1 MVAKISHGSNL
12 YGALSYNQEKVDEG
26 LAKVL
31 ATNLVIE
38 PTDGVFNASACMQDF
53 ERFMPS
59 HITTKKPV
67 IHVSL
72 NPHPDDKLTDEQLTE
87 IGQKYMEWLGY
98 GNQPY
103 MIFKHE
109 DIDRQHIHIVSTRV
123 RPDGS
128 LIPDSFGKDRS
139 NKIRRELE
147 QEYNLIPAKVQNQ
160 GEAWQLT
167 PVEVSQ
173 GNLKKQLA
181 NVIKPLAEM
190 YRFQTLGEYKA
201 LLSLYNVGVEE
212 VKGDN
217 NGKPYRG
224 LVYSAL
230 DGEGNRVGKPLKSS
244 LFGKTIGIEGLDA
257 KFDKSKETIKT
268 DGVAKQTRA
277 TVSASLASTR
287 TESEFRAA
295 LREKGIDLV
304 LRRNNEGRIFGATFI
319 DHEQRVVLNGSRL
332 GKEFSANVL
341 NERFADSSPQ
351 QEQREDL
358 QAPKIQQPIEPDN
371 SRKPSAPTPSGQV
384 ASNVES
390 QSDRSDDSMGSLLS
404 ILTPET
410 AGEENKQPTIKRKR
424 KKKRRYGR
432 QQ

>member
-12 YGALSYNQEKVDEG
+12 YGVLSYNQEKVDEG
-26 LAKVL
+26 LGKVL

-38 PTDGVFNASACMQDF
+38 PTDGAFNASACMQDF

-87 IGQKYMEWLGY
+87 IGQKYMERLGY

-123 RPDGS
+123 RSDGTLVPDN
-128 LIPDSFGKDRS
+128 FEKDRS
-139 NKIRRELE
+139 NKIRRDLE
-147 QEYNLIPAKVQNQ
+147 QEYNLIPAKGQKQ

-167 PVEVSQ
+167 PVDIAQ
-173 GNLKKQLA
+173 GNLKKQVA
-181 NVIKPLAEM
+181 NVIKPLTQM
-190 YRFQTLGEYKA
+190 YRFQTLGEYRA

-212 VKGDN
+212 IKGEN

-244 LFGKTIGIEGLDA
+244 LFGKALGIEALEKQFGT
-257 KFDKSKETIKT
+257 SKEAIKA
-268 DGVAKQTRA
+268 DGVTTRTRA
-277 TVSASLASTR
+277 EVADTLATTR
-287 TESEFRAA
+287 KESEFRAA
-295 LREKGIDLV
+295 LQKQGIDPV
-304 LRRNNEGRIFGATFI
+304 LRRNAEGRIVGAAFI
-319 DHEQRVVLNGSRL
+319 NHNERAVLNGSRL

-341 NERFADSSPQ
+341 NERFADNSPR
-351 QEQREDL
+351 ENLQRP
-358 QAPKIQQPIEPDN
+358 QTAQPIEPDN
-371 SRKPSAPTPSGQV
+371 CRIPSGRG
-384 ASNVES
+384 ASETEPQTGN
-390 QSDRSDDSMGSLLS
+390 SDDLMGSLLS
-404 ILTPET
+404 LLTPE
-410 AGEENKQPTIKRKR
+410 AQGQDNKQPTIKRK
-424 KKKRRYGR
+424 KKRKRRYGR
-432 QQ
+432 QI

>member
-26 LAKVL
+26 LGRVL
-31 ATNLVIE
+31 ATHLVIE
-38 PTDGVFNASACMQDF
+38 PTDGAFNTATCMQDF

-87 IGQKYMEWLGY
+87 IGQKYMERLGY

-109 DIDRQHIHIVSTRV
+109 DIDIVSTRV
-123 RPDGS
+123 RSDGTLVPDN
-128 LIPDSFGKDRS
+128 FEKDRS

-147 QEYNLIPAKVQNQ
+147 QEYNLIPAKGQKQ

-167 PVEVSQ
+167 PVDMAQ
-173 GNLKKQLA
+173 GNLKKQVA
-181 NVIKPLAEM
+181 NVIRPLAQM
-190 YRFQTLGEYKA
+190 YRFQTLGEYRA

-212 VKGDN
+212 LKGEN

-224 LVYSAL
+224 LVYSVL

-244 LFGKTIGIEGLDA
+244 LFGKTLGIEALEKQFGA
-257 KFDKSKETIKT
+257 SKEAIKA
-268 DGVAKQTRA
+268 DGVTARTRA
-277 TVSASLASTR
+277 LVATALATTR
-287 TESEFRAA
+287 TEGEFRAA
-295 LREKGIDLV
+295 LQKQGIDPV
-304 LRRNNEGRIFGATFI
+304 LRRNAEGRIVGATFI
-319 DHEQRVVLNGSRL
+319 DHNERAVLNGSRL

-341 NERFADSSPQ
+341 NERFSDNSHS
-351 QEQREDL
+351 EDL
-358 QAPKIQQPIEPDN
+358 QRPQAQQPIEPDN
-371 SRKPSAPTPSGQV
+371 RRTPSTPTPSGSSVSEAEPQPH
-384 ASNVES
+384 
-390 QSDRSDDSMGSLLS
+390 RSDDTMGSLLS
-404 ILTPET
+404 LLTPE
-410 AGEENKQPTIKRKR
+410 AQGQENKQPTIKRK
-424 KKKRRYGR
+424 KKRKRRYGR
-432 QQ
+432 QM

>member
-390 QSDRSDDSMGSLLS
+390 QSDRSDDPMGTLLS

>member
-26 LAKVL
+26 LGRVL

-38 PTDGVFNASACMQDF
+38 PADGAFNATACMQDF

-59 HITTKKPV
+59 HITTRQPV

-87 IGQKYMEWLGY
+87 IGQKYMERLGY
-98 GNQPY
+98 GSQPY

-128 LIPDSFGKDRS
+128 LVPDNFEKDRS

-147 QEYNLIPAKVQNQ
+147 QEYNLIPAKGQKQ
-160 GEAWQLT
+160 GEAWQLA
-167 PVEVSQ
+167 PVDMAQ
-173 GNLKKQLA
+173 GNLKKQVA
-181 NVIKPLAEM
+181 NVIKPLAQM
-190 YRFQTLGEYKA
+190 YRFQTLGEYRA

-212 VKGDN
+212 VKGEN

-224 LVYSAL
+224 LVYSVL
-230 DGEGNRVGKPLKSS
+230 DGEGNRIGKPLKSS
-244 LFGKTIGIEGLDA
+244 LFGKGFGIEALEKQFGT
-257 KFDKSKETIKT
+257 SKESIKA
-268 DGVAKQTRA
+268 DGVTARTRA
-277 TVSASLASTR
+277 MVADTLAATR

-295 LREKGIDLV
+295 LQKKGIDPV
-304 LRRNNEGRIFGATFI
+304 LRRNDEGRIVGATFI
-319 DHEQRVVLNGSRL
+319 DHNERAVLNGSRL

-341 NERFADSSPQ
+341 NERFADNSP
-351 QEQREDL
+351 REDL
-358 QAPKIQQPIEPDN
+358 QRVQTAQPIEPDN
-371 SRKPSAPTPSGQV
+371 HRIPSVPTLSGRGFPE
-384 ASNVES
+384 AEPHTGS
-390 QSDRSDDSMGSLLS
+390 SDEPMGSLLS
-404 ILTPET
+404 LLTPE
-410 AGEENKQPTIKRKR
+410 AQGQENKQSTIKRK
-424 KKKRRYGR
+424 KKRKRRYGR
-432 QQ
+432 QL